1 MKSTFVIFILI
12 NLFLLTFTKSIAEED
27 DNAKYC
33 KVKEHRNVKVK
44 AGEHLVLPEK
54 CQIIKCDE
62 QGEKYTIEKSQ
73 CEGKLVSNLTET
85 SPVFH
90 VIPLARSIKVRQ
102 SKEKLRQPKEKAE
115 IRLIKEKPVKSPK
128 DLCA

>member
-62 QGEKYTIEKSQ
+62 QGEKYTIEKS
-73 CEGKLVSNLTET
+73 CDTCPEKFSLKIYLNECCVNENCTTVPKSYNFMRMHL
-85 SPVFH
+85 S
-90 VIPLARSIKVRQ
+90 RSDFK
-102 SKEKLRQPKEKAE
+102 
-115 IRLIKEKPVKSPK
+115 K
-128 DLCA
+128 DI

>member
-62 QGEKYTIEKSQ
+62 QGEKYTIEKS
-73 CEGKLVSNLTET
+73 KLNICAINTNTLIRSTT
-85 SPVFH
+85 
-90 VIPLARSIKVRQ
+90 ARPPQ
-102 SKEKLRQPKEKAE
+102 E
-115 IRLIKEKPVKSPK
+115 IHLLIRDYAK
-128 DLCA
+128 DV

>member
-62 QGEKYTIEKSQ
+62 QGEKYTIEKSFPNCIDLLSEHEITQ
-73 CEGKLVSNLTET
+73 LPDFSYEKVQF
-85 SPVFH
+85 P
-90 VIPLARSIKVRQ
+90 IPEL
-102 SKEKLRQPKEKAE
+102 
-115 IRLIKEKPVKSPK
+115 K
-128 DLCA
+128 DNPERRYHAPTLPIASYKKDI

>member
-62 QGEKYTIEKSQ
+62 QGEKYTIEKSSSECDDNTLGQ
-73 CEGKLVSNLTET
+73 TY
-85 SPVFH
+85 P
-90 VIPLARSIKVRQ
+90 IPTT
-102 SKEKLRQPKEKAE
+102 
-115 IRLIKEKPVKSPK
+115 EKPRVEEAMQMQIVVYKK
-128 DLCA
+128 DI

>member
-62 QGEKYTIEKSQ
+62 QGEKYTIEKS
-73 CEGKLVSNLTET
+73 CDICPEEFSEETNFTECCLFDNCT
-85 SPVFH
+85 ILPE
-90 VIPLARSIKVRQ
+90 L
-102 SKEKLRQPKEKAE
+102 
-115 IRLIKEKPVKSPK
+115 
-128 DLCA
+128 

>member
-62 QGEKYTIEKSQ
+62 QGEKYTIEKSDN
-73 CEGKLVSNLTET
+73 CTRAASRSN
-85 SPVFH
+85 
-90 VIPLARSIKVRQ
+90 I
-102 SKEKLRQPKEKAE
+102 E
-115 IRLIKEKPVKSPK
+115 IENRAAQLLIADTKK
-128 DLCA
+128 DI